1 MLAEAGGRDLVAG
14 HAGAPVVLADPQ
26 VAVEFVHRLAG
37 KTVGFDIETYGTSDH
52 PSAGLDPRVSAIRL
66 AQFCDAQDRSVH
78 VIDCRHA
85 GTDWARH
92 LPAVRLV
99 AHNASFE
106 ISHLQKLTPER
117 LSFDCTM
124 LAGRVLYGRNRSLK
138 DLVRELLGQDLSKDL
153 QKSDWSAEHLTAAQ
167 IDYAAADAVAAL
179 MVWRQLDEMVQG
191 KYRDA
196 YNLLKALVYPV
207 ACQSGIRLDI
217 DAHDALVARWTTEIE
232 VARREL
238 AAAGLAN
245 PNSTKQ
251 KQQYLERVLP
261 MDLLADWPPT
271 PTGKL
276 KTDSDTLLGVE
287 NVPTAKALA
296 AYSRLSSY
304 VANFGPKLRNLL
316 VDGHLYPDFKIAGA
330 ETGRF
335 TCSNPNIQN
344 IPRDGFKHLLLPPS
358 GKVFVGGDL
367 SQIELRVAGQVCG
380 EEVINQA
387 FRDGRDL
394 HRMMAANI
402 TGKLE
407 TEITKEE
414 RQMAKAANFGLLYGS
429 GALSLREQAEK
440 SYGVTLDLAQAQ
452 EVKAVFHK
460 TYPALTEWQREIVA
474 ETNARGYSE
483 SRYVHLTRHY
493 EEDVYTHAMNFP
505 IQSSA
510 WEVLALAII
519 YIDLHAIDGVTTSH
533 HVHDEIVL
541 AARPDQID
549 AAALLLRDAFVHGL
563 SKVFPDAPTRGLVE
577 ISWGDTWASL
587 GRQDTR
593 LPDACL

>member
-124 LAGRVLYGRNRSLK
+124 LAGRVLYGKNRSLK
-138 DLVRELLGQDLSKDL
+138 DLVHELLDCDLSKDL
-153 QKSDWSAEHLTAAQ
+153 QRSDWAAEHLTAAQ
-167 IDYAAADAVAAL
+167 IEYAAADAVAAL
-179 MVWRQLDEMVQG
+179 VIWGQVDEMMQG

-196 YNLLKALVYPV
+196 YNLLKALAYPV

-483 SRYVHLTRHY
+483 SRHVRLTRHY
-493 EEDVYTHAMNFP
+493 DEDVYTHAMNFP

-519 YIDLHAIDGVTTSH
+519 YVDQHAPNGVTISH
-533 HVHDEIVL
+533 HVHDELVL
-541 AARPDQID
+541 AAPPEQAQ
-549 AAALLLRDAFVHGL
+549 AASALLEQAFLHAL
-563 SKVFPDAPTRGLVE
+563 NAVFPDAPTEGLVDVTVGS
-577 ISWGDTWASL
+577 SWDEL
-587 GRQDTR
+587 KK
-593 LPDACL
+593 